1 MEDTI
6 LDNAGTAI
14 FWIVLSIVLFI
25 FAKRCLQ
32 TVPEGNVRL
41 VQRLGK
47 YNRMFRPGL
56 NFMIPF
62 IEGIKI
68 AEIHTY
74 ERKLDIEQ
82 KKTPDAQNMGISQ
95 ELSLVNLD
103 TGDIKTTEQIL
114 DPPQIIVISKDNAE
128 IYPDAI
134 VYFRIVDPVRAV
146 YEVNN
151 LGLSIYK
158 LVETT
163 LRQQIGSMTTDEI
176 MEGREKIGFEVR
188 SALEEASSGWGTL
201 ITRVELE
208 EINFPDEI
216 QKALSDQR
224 AAELK
229 GRAAVVKA
237 ERDKEAVVL
246 EAEAGKAAVILNAEG
261 AFEKDRL
268 EAEALYLAASREEE
282 GKAKGVEAM
291 ARALEK
297 NPDAVV
303 AIKAL
308 EAQEKIAKSIGKSDN
323 ALIIPQETAGL
334 FGAIKSVGKLLN
346 TDFKKSENPDFVKPD
361 EIRPDEIQ

>member
-1 MEDTI
+1 MEDLI
-6 LDNAGTAI
+6 SNNAGTAI
-14 FWIVLSIVLFI
+14 FWIVFI
-25 FAKRCLQ
+25 LVVFLLTKKCLQ
-32 TVPEGNVRL
+32 QVPEGNVRL

-47 YNRMFRPGL
+47 YNRTFRPGL
-56 NFMIPF
+56 NFMIPI
-62 IEGIKI
+62 IEAVKI
-68 AEIHTY
+68 PVMYTFERNLDAE
-74 ERKLDIEQ
+74 L
-82 KKTPDAQNMGISQ
+82 KKTPDNVNMEVSHKV
-95 ELSLVNLD
+95 SLINAD

-151 LGLSIYK
+151 LGISIYK

-176 MEGREKIGFEVR
+176 IEGRQKIGFEVR
-188 SALEEASSGWGTL
+188 SALEDASSGWGTL
-201 ITRVELE
+201 ITRVEME
-208 EINFPDEI
+208 EINFPAEI

-224 AAELK
+224 VAELQ
-229 GRAAVVKA
+229 GRADVVKA
-237 ERDKEAVVL
+237 ERGKEAQILDAEANKKSVML
-246 EAEAGKAAVILNAEG
+246 KAEAEFEKDKLEAEG
-261 AFEKDRL
+261 AFLK
-268 EAEALYLAASREEE
+268 ASREEE

-308 EAQEKIAKSIGKSDN
+308 EAQEKVAESIGQSDN

-346 TDFKKSENPDFVKPD
+346 TDFNKSKNPDG
-361 EIRPDEIQ
+361 R